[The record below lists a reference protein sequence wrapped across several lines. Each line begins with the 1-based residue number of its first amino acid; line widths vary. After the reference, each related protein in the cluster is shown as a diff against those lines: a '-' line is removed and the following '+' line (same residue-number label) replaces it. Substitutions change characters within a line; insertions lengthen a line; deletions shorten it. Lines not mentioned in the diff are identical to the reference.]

1 MKGEY
6 EGANFKFS
14 FDSIE
19 NTLTIEEIATGKAI
33 HLIVD
38 QDDLDALY
46 VCTEENT
53 TRR

>member
-6 EGANFKFS
+6 EGANYKFS

-19 NTLTIEEIATGKAI
+19 NALTIEEIATGKVAQ
-33 HLIVD
+33 LVVN

-46 VCTEENT
+46 VCIDENPA
-53 TRR
+53 R

>member
-19 NTLTIEEIATGKAI
+19 NELSIEEIATGKVI

-46 VCTEENT
+46 VCVDENPA
-53 TRR
+53 R